1 MLRSLVAVA
10 LVSALAAA
18 AGCGKP
24 MTDFTSAQY
33 KFKTKFPGAPKEQ
46 TKPMGETTLHAF
58 ATESRSGAFMVGVA
72 DLPIPA
78 NLPPEALEASFDEGQ
93 QRAIANAGGTLK
105 TSTKVTLAGK
115 HPGREFTATIN
126 KPVAGQMRMRIY
138 YVGNRMYQVFALGKD
153 SFVTSADANLFFDSF
168 ALTE

>member
-46 TKPMGETTLHAF
+46 
-58 ATESRSGAFMVGVA
+58 S
-72 DLPIPA
+72 
-78 NLPPEALEASFDEGQ
+78 
-93 QRAIANAGGTLK
+93 
-105 TSTKVTLAGK
+105 
-115 HPGREFTATIN
+115 
-126 KPVAGQMRMRIY
+126 
-138 YVGNRMYQVFALGKD
+138 
-153 SFVTSADANLFFDSF
+153 
-168 ALTE
+168 